1 MNKEFSAYLEEQIK
15 FRFEEASASSK
26 ESDKWWKKNA
36 ARAIEWVNDNY
47 EFAIELGAHED
58 DTGKDKA
65 LWLMQI
71 LGIKKFENLINENR
85 PLAGLSKKNE
95 AIVREINAYLKKNKA
110 LFKLPKNADF
120 YKLELSIADLEEG
133 KQTASIEAYN
143 QREDVFEDATKQM
156 INFVN
161 EIIRKQFAKYKLIYK
176 QEEGWGFFIF
186 PDQSGATS
194 L

>member
-15 FRFEEASASSK
+15 FRFEEATSQKKA
-26 ESDKWWKKNA
+26 DAWWKKNYK
-36 ARAIEWVNDNY
+36 RAIDWVDDNTD
-47 EFAIELGAHED
+47 FAIEMGAHPED
-58 DTGKDKA
+58 TSKHQA
-65 LWLMQI
+65 IWLMDN
-71 LGIKKFENLINENR
+71 LGIEEFENLINENR

-120 YKLELSIADLEEG
+120 YKLEPSIADLEEG
-133 KQTASIEAYN
+133 KQTASIAAYN

-161 EIIRKQFAKYKLIYK
+161 EIIKKQFAKYKLIYK